1 MSTRTWNALWDGGPA
16 EYAAKRDCWLTQRRA
31 LYVADFL
38 RGASKGDRVL
48 ELGSG
53 VGDLLIA
60 LARKRPDLRFTGID
74 PQQSYVD
81 YAAEAA
87 SRAGTP
93 AVAFRTVSAEDV
105 DGAFPGGTRF
115 DWILSNDVLH
125 HVSDLGRVLDA
136 AAAVAHPRSRWL
148 AIEPNVRN
156 PYSFLSALVRR
167 GERNFWPSPFLSEG
181 RARGWAC
188 RERDYL
194 FLIPPFIRQ
203 APRAFVELEKKLERI
218 PVLAGGVAL
227 TLARTD
233 G

>member
-1 MSTRTWNALWDGGPA
+1 MSTRTWNAVWDGRPA
-16 EYAAKRDCWLTQRRA
+16 EYAAKRDCWLTHRRA

-60 LARKRPDLRFTGID
+60 LSGTLPDLHFTGID

-87 SRAGTP
+87 ARAGARSVTFHT
-93 AVAFRTVSAEDV
+93 ASAEDV
-105 DGAFPGGTRF
+105 DGALPDGTRF

-125 HVSDLGRVLDA
+125 HVSDFGRVFDA
-136 AAAVAHPRSRWL
+136 AAAVAHSGTRWL

-167 GERNFWPSPFLSEG
+167 GERNFWPAPFLSRG

-188 RERDYL
+188 RDRDYL
-194 FLIPPFIRQ
+194 FLIPPFVRH
-203 APRAFVELEKKLERI
+203 APRALVELERKLERI

-233 G
+233 R